1 MVNVIARL
9 VDELGAADL
18 RLRKAQPRGSGRLT
32 MELESTNGSI
42 CGGQWHSDTDEA
54 RRVAALVRDR
64 FGEDSVT
71 VLGSGQLLVQHGGS
85 DRKLPA
91 VRRVLSGDGAE
102 LVAHRPERRAVV
114 KVSATRY
121 VKIVRPGRTGDVVE
135 PLLQVRPDSLR
146 IPAVQS
152 ADDRRGLVTVTA
164 VPGRTLLECL
174 SDPRSD
180 DEQLVVD
187 LLQVGASIRQL
198 HAHPTALSRPVHD
211 RAVDVAAA
219 HRWLAAATD
228 HGLLDKDAWEGQLDR
243 AAAQLPAS
251 PSPPVLLHRDLHD
264 KQIVLATGRPVGLL
278 DLDLATH
285 GDPAVDLA
293 NLLTHLDLRSR
304 QGLCSVQRAAR
315 CSTALLE
322 GYSPGPALLQRL
334 PPYVAITRLRLA
346 GLYSFRPAR
355 AGLVAG
361 LLHDCWSRSDP
372 EPRPAAAA
380 LIPQDSPK
388 VGSPSWRERDHRSP
402 WQPGKGSTCD
412 MSPPPPSLARRSP

>member
-1 MVNVIARL
+1 MNVVAAL

-18 RLRKAQPRGSGRLT
+18 RLRKAQPRGPGRLT
-32 MELESTNGSI
+32 MELESTDGII
-42 CGGQWHSDTDEA
+42 CAGQWHADTDEA

-71 VLGSGQLLVQHGGS
+71 ALGSGHLLVQHHGA
-85 DRKLPA
+85 DRKLRA
-91 VRRVLSGDGAE
+91 VRRVLSGPGAE

-121 VKIVRPGRTGDVVE
+121 VKVVRPGRTGDVVE
-135 PLLQVRPDSLR
+135 PLLRVRPDSLR
-146 IPAVQS
+146 IPVVVG

-164 VPGRTLLECL
+164 VPGRTLLERL
-174 SDPRSD
+174 ADSQVD
-180 DEQLVVD
+180 DEQLAVD
-187 LLQVGASIRQL
+187 LVQVGASIREL
-198 HAHPTALSRPVHD
+198 HAHPTALSRPLHD

-219 HRWLAAATD
+219 RRWLAAATG
-228 HGLLDKDAWEGQLDR
+228 HGLLDREAWEGQLDR
-243 AAAQLPAS
+243 AASQLPAS
-251 PSPPVLLHRDLHD
+251 PSSPALLHRDLHD
-264 KQIVLATGRPVGLL
+264 KQIVLATARPVGLL
-278 DLDLATH
+278 DLDLAAH

-334 PPYVAITRLRLA
+334 PPYVTITRLRLA

-355 AGLVAG
+355 PGLVAG
-361 LLHDCWSRSDP
+361 LLRDCGSRW
-372 EPRPAAAA
+372 EP
-380 LIPQDSPK
+380 
-388 VGSPSWRERDHRSP
+388 
-402 WQPGKGSTCD
+402 
-412 MSPPPPSLARRSP
+412 